1 VCTTGASPG
10 YFAIRIAGLLGAR
23 TVWIDS
29 IANAESLSMA
39 GRLAGRCADV
49 WLTQWDSLAADE
61 ADDGGDGGRRP
72 ASWGAV
78 L

>member
-1 VCTTGASPG
+1 
-10 YFAIRIAGLLGAR
+10 
-23 TVWIDS
+23 
-29 IANAESLSMA
+29 MA

-49 WLTQWDSLAADE
+49 WLTQWESLAAGG
-61 ADDGGDGGRRP
+61 ADDGRRP